1 MKNMSN
7 RPYDVIIMGAGLA
20 GLCQAR
26 HLMLKIPNIRI
37 AMIDPRPENRTEK
50 DLKLGESTVEVATL
64 FFGKDLGLYEYL
76 IENHPPKYGLNFHW
90 PKRNERT
97 KTIDDYFHIWA
108 NRQPDLASTQLNR
121 PKFERD
127 LLKMNREM
135 GADFYNG
142 RVVDIDLTPNDQ
154 LHTVKVKLPN
164 ESIEL
169 QGKHLVDAAGRR
181 FLIGKKTNNISF
193 DSKDLYGV
201 NTGSAWV
208 RVQNVDRTI
217 FHSGYDPTGA
227 SCSHYYA
234 TNHWFGKGHWLWMI
248 PTDIDTM
255 ELSIGVI
262 HHHDYISSESLN
274 SKEKFYEFL
283 KANHNI
289 LYQLVTSAE
298 NIDFHYWPRLAHTS
312 KTLYSPDNWYVIGD
326 SACIFD
332 AFYSLGSTMIVS
344 AIDSITEIIRAK
356 LAGEVNAAEK
366 CQAYNQFNLTL
377 INSIN
382 LFMHN
387 HSRHLGDAS
396 IMSWRIYFENMIWF
410 GILIPIFVGKWHLD
424 LEFIPQFVQTFQTTL
439 RSLVYEIHDQFDQL
453 VDQKKNIGLM
463 DCYRSD
469 QLIWNYHTPKRYTHA
484 LENAQ
489 YEPKQTSVFT
499 SMKKTFFYLTIWYLK
514 LQWKSGGLSQV
525 CHHRSLGTMA
535 KLLTTSI
542 YIGLGDI
549 IYSLTWNHGS
559 ESQSIAEMRQAF
571 QEYQYGDT
579 LQPWIVEGVDTKS
592 LEVEAEKVPLQV

>member
-1 MKNMSN
+1 MSN

-90 PKRNERT
+90 PKRNDQT

-248 PTDIDTM
+248 PTDIETM

-469 QLIWNYHTPKRYTHA
+469 QLIWDYHTPKRYTHA

-525 CHHRSLGTMA
+525 CHSRSLGTMA

>member
-90 PKRNERT
+90 PKRNDQT

-453 VDQKKNIGLM
+453 VDEKKNIGLM

-525 CHHRSLGTMA
+525 CHPRSLGTMA

-549 IYSLTWNHGS
+549 IYSLTGNHGS
-559 ESQSIAEMRQAF
+559 ESRLIAEMRQAF

-579 LQPWIVEGVDTKS
+579 LQPWTVEVVDTKS
-592 LEVEAEKVPLQV
+592 PEMEAEKVPLQV

>member
-90 PKRNERT
+90 PKRNNQT

-154 LHTVKVKLPN
+154 LHTIKVKLPN

-248 PTDIDTM
+248 PTDLETM

-453 VDQKKNIGLM
+453 VDEKKNIGLM

-525 CHHRSLGTMA
+525 CHPRSLGTMA

-549 IYSLTWNHGS
+549 IYSLTGNHGS
-559 ESQSIAEMRQAF
+559 ESRLIAEMRQAF

-579 LQPWIVEGVDTKS
+579 LQPWTVEGVDTKS
-592 LEVEAEKVPLQV
+592 PEMEAEKVPLQV

>member
-90 PKRNERT
+90 PKRNDQT

-356 LAGEVNAAEK
+356 LAGEVDAAEK

-453 VDQKKNIGLM
+453 VDEKKNIGLM

-525 CHHRSLGTMA
+525 CHPRSLGTMA

-549 IYSLTWNHGS
+549 IYSLTGNHGS
-559 ESQSIAEMRQAF
+559 ESQLIAQMRQAF

-579 LQPWIVEGVDTKS
+579 LQPWTVEGVDTKS
-592 LEVEAEKVPLQV
+592 PEMEAEKVPLQV

>member
-90 PKRNERT
+90 PKRNNQT

-248 PTDIDTM
+248 PTDIETM

-289 LYQLVTSAE
+289 LYQLVASAE

-344 AIDSITEIIRAK
+344 AIDSITEIIHAK

-453 VDQKKNIGLM
+453 VDEKKNIGLM

-525 CHHRSLGTMA
+525 CHSRSLGTMA

-549 IYSLTWNHGS
+549 IYSLTGNHGS
-559 ESQSIAEMRQAF
+559 ESRLIAEMRQAF

-579 LQPWIVEGVDTKS
+579 LQPWTVEGVDTKS
-592 LEVEAEKVPLQV
+592 LEMEAEKVPLQV

>member
-7 RPYDVIIMGAGLA
+7 RPYDVIIMGSGLA

-90 PKRNERT
+90 PKRNNQT

-248 PTDIDTM
+248 PTDIETM

-453 VDQKKNIGLM
+453 VDEKKNIGLM

-525 CHHRSLGTMA
+525 CHPRSLGTMA

-549 IYSLTWNHGS
+549 IYSLTGNHGS
-559 ESQSIAEMRQAF
+559 ESQLIAEMREAF

-579 LQPWIVEGVDTKS
+579 LQPWTVEGVDTKS
-592 LEVEAEKVPLQV
+592 LEMEAEKVPLQV

>member
-1 MKNMSN
+1 MSN

-248 PTDIDTM
+248 PTDIETM

-469 QLIWNYHTPKRYTHA
+469 QLIWDYHTPKRYTHA

>member
-90 PKRNERT
+90 PKRNNQT

-248 PTDIDTM
+248 PTDIETM

-344 AIDSITEIIRAK
+344 AIDSITEIIHAK

-453 VDQKKNIGLM
+453 VDEKKNIGLM

-525 CHHRSLGTMA
+525 CHPRSLGTMA

-549 IYSLTWNHGS
+549 IYSLTGNHGS
-559 ESQSIAEMRQAF
+559 ESRLIAEMRQAF

-579 LQPWIVEGVDTKS
+579 LQP
-592 LEVEAEKVPLQV
+592 

>member
-90 PKRNERT
+90 PKRNDQT

-248 PTDIDTM
+248 PTDIETM

-289 LYQLVTSAE
+289 LYQLVASAE

-344 AIDSITEIIRAK
+344 AIDSITEIIHAK

-453 VDQKKNIGLM
+453 VDEKKNIGLM

-525 CHHRSLGTMA
+525 CHPRSLGTMA

-549 IYSLTWNHGS
+549 IYSLTGNHGS
-559 ESQSIAEMRQAF
+559 ESRLIAEMRQAF

>member
-90 PKRNERT
+90 PKRNDQT

-248 PTDIDTM
+248 PTDLETM

-453 VDQKKNIGLM
+453 VDEKKNIGLM

-525 CHHRSLGTMA
+525 CHPRSLGTMA

-549 IYSLTWNHGS
+549 IYSLTGNHGS
-559 ESQSIAEMRQAF
+559 ESRLIAEMRQAF

-579 LQPWIVEGVDTKS
+579 LQPWTVEGVDTKS
-592 LEVEAEKVPLQV
+592 LEMEAEKVPLQV

>member
-7 RPYDVIIMGAGLA
+7 RPYDVIIMGSGLA

-90 PKRNERT
+90 PKRNDQT

-248 PTDIDTM
+248 PTDIETM

-453 VDQKKNIGLM
+453 VDEKKNIGLM

-525 CHHRSLGTMA
+525 CHPRSLGTMA

-549 IYSLTWNHGS
+549 IYSLTGNHGS
-559 ESQSIAEMRQAF
+559 ESRLIAEMRQAF

-579 LQPWIVEGVDTKS
+579 LQPWTVEGVDTKS
-592 LEVEAEKVPLQV
+592 LEMEAEKVPLQV

>member
-469 QLIWNYHTPKRYTHA
+469 QLIWDYHTPKRYTHA

>member
-234 TNHWFGKGHWLWMI
+234 TNHWFGKGRWLWMI
-248 PTDIDTM
+248 PTDIETM

-453 VDQKKNIGLM
+453 VDEKKNIGLM

-549 IYSLTWNHGS
+549 IYSLTGNHGS
-559 ESQSIAEMRQAF
+559 ESQLIAEMREAF

>member
-90 PKRNERT
+90 PKRNDQT

-248 PTDIDTM
+248 PTDIETM

-289 LYQLVTSAE
+289 LYQLVASAE

-469 QLIWNYHTPKRYTHA
+469 QLIWDYHTPKRYTHA

-525 CHHRSLGTMA
+525 CHSRSLGTMA

>member
-1 MKNMSN
+1 MSN

-90 PKRNERT
+90 PKRNDQT

-248 PTDIDTM
+248 PTDIETM

-289 LYQLVTSAE
+289 LYQLVASAE

-344 AIDSITEIIRAK
+344 AIDSITEIIHAK

-453 VDQKKNIGLM
+453 VDEKKNIGLM

-525 CHHRSLGTMA
+525 CHSRSLGTMA

-549 IYSLTWNHGS
+549 IYSLTGNHGS
-559 ESQSIAEMRQAF
+559 ESRLIAEMRQAF

-579 LQPWIVEGVDTKS
+579 LQP
-592 LEVEAEKVPLQV
+592 

>member
-1 MKNMSN
+1 VKNMSN

-90 PKRNERT
+90 PKRNDQT

-356 LAGEVNAAEK
+356 LAGEVDAAEK

-453 VDQKKNIGLM
+453 VDEKKNIGLM

-525 CHHRSLGTMA
+525 CHPRSLGTMA
-535 KLLTTSI
+535 KLLTSSI

-549 IYSLTWNHGS
+549 IYSLTGNHGS
-559 ESQSIAEMRQAF
+559 ESQLIAQMRQAF

-579 LQPWIVEGVDTKS
+579 LQPWTVEVVDTKS
-592 LEVEAEKVPLQV
+592 PEMEAEKVPLQV

>member
-90 PKRNERT
+90 PKRNDQT

-248 PTDIDTM
+248 PTDIETM

-469 QLIWNYHTPKRYTHA
+469 QLIWDYHTPKRYTHA

>member
-90 PKRNERT
+90 PKRNDQT

-248 PTDIDTM
+248 PTDIETM

-469 QLIWNYHTPKRYTHA
+469 QLIWNYHTPKRYTNA

-525 CHHRSLGTMA
+525 CHPRSLGTMA

-549 IYSLTWNHGS
+549 IYSLTGNHGS
-559 ESQSIAEMRQAF
+559 ESRLIAEMRQAF

-579 LQPWIVEGVDTKS
+579 LQPWTVEGVDTKS

>member
-90 PKRNERT
+90 PKRNDQT

-248 PTDIDTM
+248 PTDIETM

-469 QLIWNYHTPKRYTHA
+469 QLIWDYHTPKRYTHA

-525 CHHRSLGTMA
+525 CHSRSLGTMA

>member
-248 PTDIDTM
+248 PTDIETM

-453 VDQKKNIGLM
+453 VDEKKNIGLM

-525 CHHRSLGTMA
+525 CHPRSLGTMA

-542 YIGLGDI
+542 YINLGDI
-549 IYSLTWNHGS
+549 IYSLTGNHGS

-579 LQPWIVEGVDTKS
+579 LQPWTVEGVDTKS
-592 LEVEAEKVPLQV
+592 LEMEAEKVPLQV

>member
-1 MKNMSN
+1 MSN

-90 PKRNERT
+90 PKRNDQT

-248 PTDIDTM
+248 PTDIETM

-469 QLIWNYHTPKRYTHA
+469 QLIWDYHTPKRYTHA

-579 LQPWIVEGVDTKS
+579 LQPWTVEGVDTKS
-592 LEVEAEKVPLQV
+592 PEMEAEKVPLQV

>member
-1 MKNMSN
+1 MSN

-90 PKRNERT
+90 PKRNDQT

-453 VDQKKNIGLM
+453 VDEKKNIGLM

-525 CHHRSLGTMA
+525 CHPRSLGTMA

-549 IYSLTWNHGS
+549 IYSLTGNHGS
-559 ESQSIAEMRQAF
+559 ESQSIAEMREAF

-579 LQPWIVEGVDTKS
+579 LQPWTVEGVDTKS
-592 LEVEAEKVPLQV
+592 LEMEAEKVPLQV

>member
-90 PKRNERT
+90 PKRNNQT

-248 PTDIDTM
+248 PTDIETM

-289 LYQLVTSAE
+289 LYQLVASAE

-344 AIDSITEIIRAK
+344 AIDSITEIIHAK

-453 VDQKKNIGLM
+453 VDEKKNIGLM

-525 CHHRSLGTMA
+525 CHSRSLGTMA

-549 IYSLTWNHGS
+549 IYSLTGNHGS
-559 ESQSIAEMRQAF
+559 ESRLIAEMRQAF

-579 LQPWIVEGVDTKS
+579 LQP
-592 LEVEAEKVPLQV
+592 

>member
-90 PKRNERT
+90 PKRNDQT

-142 RVVDIDLTPNDQ
+142 RVMDIDLTPNDQ

-248 PTDIDTM
+248 PTDIETM

-289 LYQLVTSAE
+289 LYQLVASAE

-344 AIDSITEIIRAK
+344 AIDSITEIIHAK

-453 VDQKKNIGLM
+453 VDEKKNIGLM

-525 CHHRSLGTMA
+525 CHSRSLGTMA

-549 IYSLTWNHGS
+549 IYSLTGNHGS
-559 ESQSIAEMRQAF
+559 ESRLIAEMRQAF

-579 LQPWIVEGVDTKS
+579 LQP
-592 LEVEAEKVPLQV
+592 

>member
-1 MKNMSN
+1 
-7 RPYDVIIMGAGLA
+7 MGAGLA

-248 PTDIDTM
+248 PTDIETM

-469 QLIWNYHTPKRYTHA
+469 QLIWDYHTPKRYTHA

>member
-90 PKRNERT
+90 PKRNDQT

-525 CHHRSLGTMA
+525 CHPRSLGTMA

-549 IYSLTWNHGS
+549 IYSLTGNHGS
-559 ESQSIAEMRQAF
+559 ESRLIAEMRQAF

>member
-1 MKNMSN
+1 VKNMSN

-90 PKRNERT
+90 PKRNDQT

-248 PTDIDTM
+248 PTDIETM

-453 VDQKKNIGLM
+453 VDEKKNIGLM

-525 CHHRSLGTMA
+525 CHPRSLGTMA

-549 IYSLTWNHGS
+549 IYSLTGNHGS
-559 ESQSIAEMRQAF
+559 ESRLIAEMRQAF

-579 LQPWIVEGVDTKS
+579 LQPWTVEGVDTKS
-592 LEVEAEKVPLQV
+592 PEMEAEKVPLQV

>member
-1 MKNMSN
+1 
-7 RPYDVIIMGAGLA
+7 
-20 GLCQAR
+20 
-26 HLMLKIPNIRI
+26 
-37 AMIDPRPENRTEK
+37 
-50 DLKLGESTVEVATL
+50 
-64 FFGKDLGLYEYL
+64 
-76 IENHPPKYGLNFHW
+76 
-90 PKRNERT
+90 
-97 KTIDDYFHIWA
+97 
-108 NRQPDLASTQLNR
+108 
-121 PKFERD
+121 
-127 LLKMNREM
+127 
-135 GADFYNG
+135 
-142 RVVDIDLTPNDQ
+142 
-154 LHTVKVKLPN
+154 
-164 ESIEL
+164 
-169 QGKHLVDAAGRR
+169 
-181 FLIGKKTNNISF
+181 
-193 DSKDLYGV
+193 
-201 NTGSAWV
+201 
-208 RVQNVDRTI
+208 
-217 FHSGYDPTGA
+217 
-227 SCSHYYA
+227 
-234 TNHWFGKGHWLWMI
+234 MI

>member
-90 PKRNERT
+90 PKRNDQT

-453 VDQKKNIGLM
+453 VDEKKNIGLM

-525 CHHRSLGTMA
+525 CHPRSLGTMA

-549 IYSLTWNHGS
+549 IYSLTGNHGS
-559 ESQSIAEMRQAF
+559 ESRLIAEMRQAF

-579 LQPWIVEGVDTKS
+579 LQPWTVEGVDTKS
-592 LEVEAEKVPLQV
+592 PEMEAEKVPLQV

>member
-1 MKNMSN
+1 MSN

-90 PKRNERT
+90 PKRNNQT

-248 PTDIDTM
+248 PTDIETM

-469 QLIWNYHTPKRYTHA
+469 QLIWDYHTPKRYTHA

>member
-1 MKNMSN
+1 MSN

-248 PTDIDTM
+248 PTDIETM

-262 HHHDYISSESLN
+262 HHHYYISSESLN

-469 QLIWNYHTPKRYTHA
+469 QLIWDYHTPKRYTHA

>member
-1 MKNMSN
+1 MSN

-90 PKRNERT
+90 PKRNDQT

-356 LAGEVNAAEK
+356 LAGEVDAAEK

-453 VDQKKNIGLM
+453 VDEKKNIGLM

-525 CHHRSLGTMA
+525 CHPRSLGTMA

-549 IYSLTWNHGS
+549 IYSLTGNHGS
-559 ESQSIAEMRQAF
+559 ESQLIAQMRQAF

-579 LQPWIVEGVDTKS
+579 LQPWTVEGVATKS
-592 LEVEAEKVPLQV
+592 PEMEAEKVPLQV

>member
-1 MKNMSN
+1 
-7 RPYDVIIMGAGLA
+7 
-20 GLCQAR
+20 
-26 HLMLKIPNIRI
+26 
-37 AMIDPRPENRTEK
+37 
-50 DLKLGESTVEVATL
+50 
-64 FFGKDLGLYEYL
+64 
-76 IENHPPKYGLNFHW
+76 
-90 PKRNERT
+90 
-97 KTIDDYFHIWA
+97 
-108 NRQPDLASTQLNR
+108 
-121 PKFERD
+121 
-127 LLKMNREM
+127 MNREM

-248 PTDIDTM
+248 PTDIETM

-469 QLIWNYHTPKRYTHA
+469 QLIWDYHTPKRYTHA

-525 CHHRSLGTMA
+525 CHPRSLGTMA

-549 IYSLTWNHGS
+549 IYSLTGNHGS
-559 ESQSIAEMRQAF
+559 ESRLIAEMRQAF

-579 LQPWIVEGVDTKS
+579 LQPWTVEGVDTKS
-592 LEVEAEKVPLQV
+592 LEMEAEKVPLQV

>member
-90 PKRNERT
+90 PKRNDQT

-164 ESIEL
+164 ESIKL

-248 PTDIDTM
+248 PTDIETM

-344 AIDSITEIIRAK
+344 AINSITEIIRAK

-453 VDQKKNIGLM
+453 VDEKKNIGLM

-525 CHHRSLGTMA
+525 CHPRSLGTMA

-549 IYSLTWNHGS
+549 IYSLTGNHGS
-559 ESQSIAEMRQAF
+559 ESRLIAEMRQAF

-579 LQPWIVEGVDTKS
+579 LQPWTVEGVDTKS
-592 LEVEAEKVPLQV
+592 PEMEAEKVPLQV

>member
-1 MKNMSN
+1 VKNMSN

-90 PKRNERT
+90 PKRNNQT

-248 PTDIDTM
+248 PTDIETM

-453 VDQKKNIGLM
+453 VDEKKNIGLM

-525 CHHRSLGTMA
+525 CHPRSLGTMA

-549 IYSLTWNHGS
+549 IYSLTGNHGS
-559 ESQSIAEMRQAF
+559 ESRLIAEMRQAF

-579 LQPWIVEGVDTKS
+579 LQPWTVEGVDTKS
-592 LEVEAEKVPLQV
+592 LEMEAEKVPLQV

>member
-90 PKRNERT
+90 PKRNDQT

-248 PTDIDTM
+248 PTDIETM

-453 VDQKKNIGLM
+453 VDEKKNIGLM

>member
-90 PKRNERT
+90 PKRNDQT

-248 PTDIDTM
+248 PTDIETM

-289 LYQLVTSAE
+289 LYQLVASAE

-344 AIDSITEIIRAK
+344 AIDSITEIIHAK

-453 VDQKKNIGLM
+453 VDEKKNIGLM

-525 CHHRSLGTMA
+525 CHPRSLGTMA

-549 IYSLTWNHGS
+549 IYSLTGNHGS
-559 ESQSIAEMRQAF
+559 ESRLIAEMRQAF

-579 LQPWIVEGVDTKS
+579 LQPWTVEGVDTKS
-592 LEVEAEKVPLQV
+592 LEMEAEKVPLQV

>member
-1 MKNMSN
+1 VKNMSN

-90 PKRNERT
+90 PKRNDQT

-248 PTDIDTM
+248 PTDIETM

-453 VDQKKNIGLM
+453 VDEKKNIGLM

-525 CHHRSLGTMA
+525 CHPRSLGTMA

-549 IYSLTWNHGS
+549 IYSLTGNHGS
-559 ESQSIAEMRQAF
+559 ESRLIAEMRQAF

-579 LQPWIVEGVDTKS
+579 LQPWTVEGVDTKS
-592 LEVEAEKVPLQV
+592 LEMEAEKVPLQV

>member
-1 MKNMSN
+1 
-7 RPYDVIIMGAGLA
+7 
-20 GLCQAR
+20 
-26 HLMLKIPNIRI
+26 MLKIPNIRI

-90 PKRNERT
+90 PKRNDQT

-248 PTDIDTM
+248 PTDIETM

-453 VDQKKNIGLM
+453 VDEKKNIGLM

-525 CHHRSLGTMA
+525 CHPRSLGTMA

-549 IYSLTWNHGS
+549 IYSLTGNHGS
-559 ESQSIAEMRQAF
+559 ESRLIAEMRQAF

-579 LQPWIVEGVDTKS
+579 LQPWTVEGVDTKS
-592 LEVEAEKVPLQV
+592 PEMEAEKVPLQV